1 MRIFA
6 KCLLTFAVLIAV
18 PGTRAEPG
26 RLVQDIWNAAYLG
39 KAKAG
44 YFHTSVREIEQNG
57 KKLFRTVSELRLTV
71 MRETEQITL
80 RMETG
85 SDETEEGV
93 VTRVMMRQFLGKQ
106 QQLVLIGTVENGE
119 LHVRVDGG
127 KRQEKRIPWND
138 KVVGLYRQERLFQER
153 HVKPADTFSYLS
165 YEPTIN
171 SVVNTQ
177 VFVKNY
183 ENPVAGRARQPLLRV
198 EAVPDKVAG
207 LQLPTLV
214 SWLGDDLQ
222 TVRSEV
228 PIPGLGKLTL
238 ERTSEGEATKKSSA
252 ATVAGINSLVPLNRP
267 IANPYQT
274 RSAVYRITLKDD
286 ENPASAFAQDS
297 RQEIKNVEASSFN
310 LHVKALRRPEPVQ
323 EESTV
328 GDEFLSS
335 SFFINSEDP
344 NVKRRALE
352 AVGSTVDPWEKA
364 LKIEKYVHERM
375 VNKNLTEAFATA
387 DQVAQTME
395 GDCTEHAVLA
405 AAMCRAVGVPSRT
418 AIGLVY
424 VDHPRRGPSM
434 GFHMW
439 AEVWVH
445 GRWMPID
452 ATLGQGYVG
461 AAHIKIT
468 DHSWHKTESLTPLLP
483 VVRVLDKLTI
493 EVLKAE

>member
-153 HVKPADTFSYLS
+153 HVKPGDTFSYLS

-238 ERTSEGEATKKSSA
+238 
-252 ATVAGINSLVPLNRP
+252 
-267 IANPYQT
+267 
-274 RSAVYRITLKDD
+274 
-286 ENPASAFAQDS
+286 
-297 RQEIKNVEASSFN
+297 
-310 LHVKALRRPEPVQ
+310 
-323 EESTV
+323 
-328 GDEFLSS
+328 
-335 SFFINSEDP
+335 
-344 NVKRRALE
+344 
-352 AVGSTVDPWEKA
+352 
-364 LKIEKYVHERM
+364 
-375 VNKNLTEAFATA
+375 
-387 DQVAQTME
+387 
-395 GDCTEHAVLA
+395 
-405 AAMCRAVGVPSRT
+405 
-418 AIGLVY
+418 
-424 VDHPRRGPSM
+424 
-434 GFHMW
+434 
-439 AEVWVH
+439 
-445 GRWMPID
+445 
-452 ATLGQGYVG
+452 
-461 AAHIKIT
+461 
-468 DHSWHKTESLTPLLP
+468 
-483 VVRVLDKLTI
+483 
-493 EVLKAE
+493 